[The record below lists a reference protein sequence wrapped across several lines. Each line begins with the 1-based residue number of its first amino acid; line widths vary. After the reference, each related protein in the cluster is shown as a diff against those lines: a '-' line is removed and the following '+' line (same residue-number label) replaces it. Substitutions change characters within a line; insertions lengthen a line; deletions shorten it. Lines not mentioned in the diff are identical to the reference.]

1 MVNRDS
7 FSPPADAFHADAF
20 HTVVR
25 NARGQCSLWPTALQV
40 PAGWQ
45 RLGEPASRADCAAA
59 VDALWTRLRPV
70 GPGPA
75 APTVP
80 RLLAE
85 RARGAGERI
94 AVVSDH
100 DSLSYAQLEHRADRL
115 ARRLR
120 RRGVGPESVVTVFL
134 ERSPAM
140 VVGLLAVLKA
150 GGAFLP
156 VAPDLPA
163 RRLAQL
169 IEDSSSTLVL
179 TSRDHAGSV
188 TGDAAVLLVDEAV
201 DGEDGT
207 ELPDG
212 PDPDDL
218 AYMIYTSGSTGAPKG
233 VMVDHRSFARV
244 LLNLVDAYGLRPE
257 DRVMQLAALGFDTS
271 LEQIFT
277 TLLGGGTLVLAQGPG
292 WAPTELTRR
301 LREHGITVADLT
313 PSYWHRFLAA
323 DHQEVAAATSLRL
336 LIVGGDTVQVDDC
349 RRWLRRMPGVQL
361 VNAYGLTETTITSTL
376 CHLDSDV
383 LAGTHAGPVPIGS
396 PLPDTSVQLLD
407 SALRPVPT
415 GRRGEIFVGGCGVAR
430 GFWRRP
436 GLTAEAFLPDP
447 YAAEPGGRMYRTGDA
462 GRWRPDG
469 RLEFLGRIDDQVK
482 IRGYRVDPAE
492 VEVVLTSHQ
501 AVGQAAAVA
510 VAAGSERELVA
521 FYTTMGGSEEVA
533 EAQLRSFLAESLP
546 GYMLPTRLTAVEEL
560 PLDRNGKVDRR
571 RLSLA
576 TSVRDAPVAPVPVA
590 DVPAAAP
597 ALLPTGDPAASVA
610 AGISQLWAQLLD
622 LERVGDDDD
631 FFQSGGNSL
640 LAMEM
645 LARVRIMFGIGVTQL
660 RALTRALLEDAA
672 LVPFVRSTL
681 AARAGTL
688 EAGGRVDFAAESRLQ
703 VPVNPASLPPPDW
716 RQPADILLTGAT
728 GFCGTHLL
736 DELLRSTGARIHCLI
751 RARDVGHAVE
761 RLRAACRRH
770 LARDPLGERS
780 ADRIVPVVGD
790 LAEPL
795 LGLDRARFEA
805 LADRVDLI
813 YHCGG
818 QVNFI
823 YPYREMSAA
832 NIAGTR
838 EVVRLAG
845 HSRAIP
851 LHYLSSM
858 AVLAGYGAAGVR
870 QVTERS
876 PLAHPDHL
884 AVGYVEG
891 KWVAEALLQ
900 EASAAGLP
908 VAVYR
913 LNDVTGDQ
921 RTGVMNTGAEWCALI
936 KFIVDAGCSPA
947 VDLPLDFLPA
957 DCFARALLH
966 ISTRRQATGETYH
979 LTNPRDTSIG
989 TLVERIREFGYPV
1002 EELPFAEWVRR
1013 FAGFAAAHPNHPMTS
1028 FLPLFVDRS
1037 PGTELTVSELYFRD
1051 TFPVFSRD
1059 NAQAALAGSGIDI
1072 PPVDGVLLDRYLE
1085 NLLATGYLAP
1095 PRAGRGAAA

>member
-1 MVNRDS
+1 MDRDS
-7 FSPPADAFHADAF
+7 FSPPADELQ
-20 HTVVR
+20 TVVR
-25 NARGQCSLWPTALQV
+25 NARGQYSLWPAALQV
-40 PAGWQ
+40 PRGWHRQ
-45 RLGEPASRADCAAA
+45 GEPASRAACVAA
-59 VDALWTRLRPV
+59 VDASWTRLRPV
-70 GPGPA
+70 GSGPA
-75 APTVP
+75 AATVP
-80 RLLAE
+80 QLLAE
-85 RARGAGERI
+85 RAAVAGHRT
-94 AVVSDH
+94 AVLSDH
-100 DSLSYAQLEHRADRL
+100 GSLSYAELEHRADRL

-120 RRGVGPESVVTVFL
+120 RCGVGTESVVTVL
-134 ERSPAM
+134 LDRTPAM
-140 VVGLLAVLKA
+140 VVGLLAVLKS

-169 IEDSSSTLVL
+169 VEDSSCAAVL
-179 TSRDHAGSV
+179 TSSDHARFV
-188 TGDAAVLLVDEAV
+188 TGGATVVLVDEAEADADARSDPV
-201 DGEDGT
+201 
-207 ELPDG
+207 LPGG
-212 PDPDDL
+212 PEPDDL
-218 AYMIYTSGSTGAPKG
+218 AYMIYTSGSTGVPKG

-244 LLNLVDAYGLRPE
+244 LLNLVDAYVLRPE
-257 DRVMQLAALGFDTS
+257 DRVLQLAALGFDTS

-277 TLLGGGTLVLAQGPG
+277 TLLGGGTLVLAHGPG

-313 PSYWHRFLAA
+313 PSYWHQFLGAA
-323 DHQEVAAATSLRL
+323 RQEVAAAASLRL
-336 LIVGGDTVQVDDC
+336 LIVGGDSVHADDC
-349 RRWLRRMPGVQL
+349 RRWLRRMPAVQL

-376 CHLDSDV
+376 CHLDTEV
-383 LAGTHAGPVPIGS
+383 LAGSHAGPVPIGN

-407 SALRPVPT
+407 SALRPVPA
-415 GRRGEIFVGGCGVAR
+415 GRRGEIFIGGSGVAR
-430 GFWRRP
+430 GFWRQP
-436 GLTAEAFLPDP
+436 GRTADAFLPDP
-447 YAAEPGGRMYRTGDA
+447 YADEPGARMYRTGDA

-501 AVGQAAAVA
+501 AVGQVAAVA
-510 VAAGSERELVA
+510 AAAGRERELVA
-521 FYTTMGGSEEVA
+521 FYTRAGPAVP
-533 EAQLRSFLAESLP
+533 EAQLRSFLAERLP
-546 GYMLPTRLTAVEEL
+546 GYMLPTRLTAVEAL
-560 PLDRNGKVDRR
+560 PLDHNGKVDRR
-571 RLSLA
+571 RLSLG
-576 TSVRDAPVAPVPVA
+576 TGIRDASA
-590 DVPAAAP
+590 DVPTGPPPA
-597 ALLPTGDPAASVA
+597 ALLPTGDPGESVA
-610 AGISQLWAQLLD
+610 AGVSQLWAQLLD

-631 FFQSGGNSL
+631 FFRSGGNSL

-672 LVPFVRSTL
+672 LAPFVRSTL

-688 EAGGRVDFAAESRLQ
+688 AENGHGRVDFAAESRLL
-703 VPVNPASLPPPDW
+703 VPVNQAGRPEPDW
-716 RQPADILLTGAT
+716 RRPADVLLTGAT
-728 GFCGTHLL
+728 GFCGAHLL
-736 DELLRSTGARIHCLI
+736 EELLRSTDARIHCLI
-751 RARDVGHAVE
+751 RARDAGHALE

-770 LARDPLGERS
+770 LAHDQLGERS
-780 ADRIVPVVGD
+780 ADRIIPVLGD

-795 LGLDRARFEA
+795 LGLEPDRFHA
-805 LADRVDLI
+805 LADSVDLI

-838 EVVRLAG
+838 ELIRLAG

-870 QVTERS
+870 RVTEDS
-876 PLAHPDHL
+876 PLAHPEYL

-891 KWVAEALLQ
+891 KWVAEALLK

-908 VAVYR
+908 VSVYR

-921 RTGVMNTGAEWCALI
+921 RTGVMNTNTEVCALI
-936 KFIVDAGCSPA
+936 KFIVDAGCSPD
-947 VDLPLDFLPA
+947 VDLPLDYLPA
-957 DCFARALLH
+957 DCFAQALVH
-966 ISTRRQATGETYH
+966 ISTRHRATGETYH
-979 LTNPRDTSIG
+979 LTNPRDASID
-989 TLVERIREFGYPV
+989 TLVERIRAFGYPV
-1002 EELPFAEWVRR
+1002 EELPFAQWVRR

-1037 PGTELTVSELYFRD
+1037 PGTDLTVSELYFRG
-1051 TFPVFSRD
+1051 TFPAFTRD
-1059 NAQAALAGSGIDI
+1059 RAEAALADSGIRI
-1072 PPVDGVLLDRYLE
+1072 PPVGGELLDRYLE

-1095 PRAGRGAAA
+1095 PRVGRGAAA